1 MALVGLL
8 VAGVAPTP
16 EPLAAQTP
24 AEAVES
30 VARSVLQGISEG
42 RTDLLED
49 ALHADAVLMAVPAA
63 GTPRR
68 QERDAFLEA
77 VATSEGRFEERMWDP
92 VVQVDGPVAMVWTP
106 YDFWMDGQF
115 SHCGVDAFQLIRE
128 NDVWKVLAVVYTM
141 EYGEDCEPS
150 PLGPPGGA

>member
-1 MALVGLL
+1 MAIVGLL

-16 EPLAAQTP
+16 EPLAAQ
-24 AEAVES
+24 AVES

-49 ALHADAVLMAVPAA
+49 ALHADAFLMAVPAA

-68 QERDAFLEA
+68 QERDAFLKA